1 MNPQDL
7 IEKYISGNL
16 SAEEM
21 KEVTSLCET
30 DTSFKKEFEFHKNLQ
45 RVTAHEDDEAFK
57 NTIQSFESAQETSK
71 RNPRI
76 WWIAAS
82 FIGVLLVTYFF
93 NFQQSTP
100 ETLFAEN
107 FEPYRNVIQPIVRGE
122 NDETLV
128 TNAFVAYENKEY
140 EKAIQNFSE
149 LKVIE
154 KESYPTFYLANSYL
168 ALQDSKNA
176 ILLLQEYINAK
187 GLFQEKAKWYLG
199 LSYLSDDQLEKAIS
213 IFEEISNSKSYNH
226 EKATSLLAKL
236 K

>member
-16 SAEEM
+16 TAEETN
-21 KEVTSLCET
+21 EFNRLCEA
-30 DTSFKKEFEFHKNLQ
+30 DIAFKEEVKFHENLQ
-45 RVTAHEDDEAFK
+45 KVTAHEDNIAFK
-57 NTIQSFESAQETSK
+57 ETLKTFEKEQKSNK

-82 FIGVLLVTYFF
+82 FIGILIITYIFS
-93 NFQQSTP
+93 FQQTSH
-100 ETLFAEN
+100 EVLFAEN

-122 NDETLV
+122 QDETLK
-128 TNAFVAYENKEY
+128 TKAFVAYENKEY

-154 KESYPTFYLANSYL
+154 KESYPIFYLANSYL
-168 ALQDSKNA
+168 ALQDSENA
-176 ILLLQEYINAK
+176 ISLLQDYINTEGMLK
-187 GLFQEKAKWYLG
+187 DKAKWYLG
-199 LSYLSDDQLEKAIS
+199 LSYLSNEETEKAIS